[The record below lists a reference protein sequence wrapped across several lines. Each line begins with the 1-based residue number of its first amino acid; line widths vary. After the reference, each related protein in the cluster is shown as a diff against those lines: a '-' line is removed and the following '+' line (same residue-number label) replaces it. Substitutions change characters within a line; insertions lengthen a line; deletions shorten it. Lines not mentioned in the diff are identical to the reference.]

1 MPFGVIVLAILSII
15 LGLFSVLWGA
25 LLTGAG
31 GLSWLAGLL
40 SFQETIRVWGGSA
53 FISGILEVMVGV
65 FQIIAGFGLFARRS
79 WAWWV
84 AIIVTAVALIHPIVG
99 VLSGNFWGLFGLII
113 PGLIFYYL
121 MKQDIKAV
129 FTH

>member
-1 MPFGVIVLAILSII
+1 MV
-15 LGLFSVLWGA
+15 
-25 LLTGAG
+25 
-31 GLSWLAGLL
+31 
-40 SFQETIRVWGGSA
+40 Q
-53 FISGILEVMVGV
+53 ISYELRDIAECKADFVTHMVGV